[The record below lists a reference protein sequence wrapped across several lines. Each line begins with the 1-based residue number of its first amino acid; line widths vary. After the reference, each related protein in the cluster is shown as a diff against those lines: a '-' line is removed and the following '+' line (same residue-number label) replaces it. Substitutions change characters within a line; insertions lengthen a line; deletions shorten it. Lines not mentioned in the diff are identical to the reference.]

1 MKHPGW
7 RLFSSGYWIVAFLV
21 IVTLAVLL
29 KRIIIPWG
37 RGEFTPII
45 GDGRR
50 VTSYH
55 FNLSVC
61 LAPRRVLVA
70 SGNPQD
76 ALPALND
83 PALLTIAQATQ
94 LNAARRD
101 SGGFIE
107 NASRVIGVTIHGQA
121 RAYPIAIL
129 NWHAVVNDTLGGVPI
144 AVTYDGFCG
153 SSVVFLRRVAGR
165 NLRFGYSGLVY
176 NSNTVLYD
184 QEASNG
190 GESLWSQIGGRAIAG
205 TAAAHRRK
213 LTPLPCYVV
222 TWGVWK
228 RMWPHTTM
236 IAGVPKLYAAYS
248 RNPYATYYA
257 DPSYLRYPVAPLWP
271 GRGLGFKSRI
281 MLLWIHHRW
290 HPLFFRRLF
299 SQAAPDHL
307 VHLRLAGTRLV
318 VQCWRRPQSRTA
330 ALLWPRDIPV
340 AYGLLFAW
348 YAQHPR
354 DFAPA
359 AASGIIRK

>member
-1 MKHPGW
+1 MKPRGW

-29 KRIIIPWG
+29 KRIIVPFG

-45 GDGRR
+45 GDGRH
-50 VTSYH
+50 VASYR
-55 FNLSVC
+55 FNLTPC
-61 LAPRRVLVA
+61 LVSRQTLVA
-70 SGNPQD
+70 SGNPKD

-83 PALLTIAQATQ
+83 PALLTKAQATQ

-107 NASRVIGVTIHGQA
+107 NASEVIGVTIHGQA

-153 SSVVFLRRVAGR
+153 SSVVYQRRVAGR
-165 NLRFGYSGLVY
+165 KLRFGYSGLVY

-184 QEASNG
+184 QEDSDAN
-190 GESLWSQIGGRAIAG
+190 ESLWSQIGGRAIAG
-205 TAAAHRRK
+205 PAAARRQT
-213 LTPLPCYVV
+213 LTPLPCSVV

-228 RMWPHTTM
+228 RMYPQTTM
-236 IAGVPKLYAAYS
+236 IAGVPRLYAAYS

-257 DPSYLRYPVAPLWP
+257 DPAYLRYPVAPLWH
-271 GRGLGFKSRI
+271 GRGFGFKSRI
-281 MLLWIHHRW
+281 MLLWIQKRW

-299 SQAAPDHL
+299 RQAAPDHL
-307 VHLRLAGTRLV
+307 VHLRLAGARLV
-318 VQCWRRPQSRTA
+318 VQCWRQPQARTA
-330 ALLWPRDIPV
+330 ALLWSRLMPT

-354 DFAPA
+354 DFDPAP
-359 AASGIIRK
+359 R